1 MDTITKTEKF
11 VMKTYNRYPVSFVRG
26 EGCWLYDESGKKYL
40 DMLAGIAVCNLGHC
54 HPRVSEAICQQAK
67 TLIHTSNLF
76 HIEPQSE
83 LARLICENSFGE
95 KVFFCNSGAEAN
107 EGAIKLA
114 RRYGTEIDPE
124 KFEIVAFENS
134 FHGRTMASVS
144 ITGQGKYSQGFG
156 PMLTG
161 VKFAKFNDIDSVE
174 EAVSDKTAAVIV
186 EPVQGEGGVIP
197 AEKEFLKALREIA
210 DRVNALLIFDEVQ
223 TGIGRTGAL
232 FAYQNYGVEPDVM
245 TLAKALGNGVPIG
258 AIVAKGKAAE
268 VLKPGLH
275 ASTFGGNFLSTRA
288 GIEVMREVTE
298 KGFLED
304 VRKKGEFLTERLTE
318 LRKEFPQLIES
329 IRGMGLMVGAVM
341 KLPCGPIVEKALERG
356 LIINCTAGK
365 VLRFTPPLI
374 ISYGEIERGIE
385 ILRGI
390 LKSYEDRGKTVSDF

>member
-1 MDTITKTEKF
+1 METFEKTENF
-11 VMKTYNRYPVSFVRG
+11 VMKTYNRYPVSFVKG
-26 EGCWLYDESGKKYL
+26 EGCWLYDEEGKKYL

-54 HPRVSEAICQQAK
+54 HPRVSEAICEQAK

-76 HIEPQSE
+76 HIKPQAE
-83 LARLICENSFGE
+83 LAELLCKNSFGE

-114 RRYGTEIDPE
+114 RRYGTEINPE

-134 FHGRTMASVS
+134 FHGRTLAAVS

-156 PMLTG
+156 PILEG
-161 VKFAKFNDIDSVE
+161 VRFAKFNDLDSVKE
-174 EAVSDKTAAVIV
+174 VISDKTCAIFV
-186 EPVQGEGGVIP
+186 EPVQGEGGVQP
-197 AEKEFLKALREIA
+197 ATKEFLKGLRELA
-210 DRVNALLIFDEVQ
+210 DKVDALLIFDEVQ
-223 TGIGRTGAL
+223 TGMGRTGEL

-288 GIEVMREVTE
+288 GVEVVKEMTRPGFMEEV
-298 KGFLED
+298 K
-304 VRKKGEFLTERLTE
+304 KKGRFLVEKLKE
-318 LRKEFPQLIES
+318 LQKEFPHLIEE
-329 IRGMGLMVGAVM
+329 IRGLGLMVGALMNVECP
-341 KLPCGPIVEKALERG
+341 KIVEKALERG

-365 VLRFTPPLI
+365 VLRFTPPLVI
-374 ISYGEIERGIE
+374 TREEIEEGIN
-385 ILRGI
+385 ILRGV
-390 LKSYEDRGKTVSDF
+390 LAEYEG